1 MHAKLAFTNQP
12 AIYSSQKFSSN
23 RLRYAF
29 KAAKIPYFSPTNLN
43 MEYLVIDL
51 EMSGDDPSYHDVI
64 EIGAVL
70 YTDNWM
76 ELGRYQSYV
85 YPENEEAFSKP
96 SEEVHGISLE
106 QLKDAPMLDDVLPEF
121 EAWMLGLRKLK
132 PDPFDNSRALRH
144 TMISGLGIVNDF
156 AFLRAA
162 YGIINRRWPFS
173 YHMLDMQSLTHALFP
188 IFKAAGEAVP
198 ERQSLTAIAAYF
210 NLERETEEHN
220 ALEDA
225 VLTGRC
231 FIELNKMIDRLKV
244 DPAV

>member
-1 MHAKLAFTNQP
+1 
-12 AIYSSQKFSSN
+12 
-23 RLRYAF
+23 
-29 KAAKIPYFSPTNLN
+29 

-70 YTDNWM
+70 YTDNWV

-96 SEEVHGISLE
+96 SEEVHGITLD

-132 PDPFDNSRALRH
+132 ADPFDNSAALRY

-173 YHMLDMQSLTHALFP
+173 FRMLDMQSVTHYLFP
-188 IFKAAGEAVP
+188 LFKDAGERVP
-198 ERQSLTAIAAYF
+198 ERQSLTDIAAYF
-210 NLERETEEHN
+210 GLERETEEHN

-231 FIELNKMIDRLKV
+231 FIELNKMRDRLRV
-244 DPAV
+244 EPDV

>member
-1 MHAKLAFTNQP
+1 M
-12 AIYSSQKFSSN
+12 I
-23 RLRYAF
+23 
-29 KAAKIPYFSPTNLN
+29 

-70 YTDNWM
+70 YTNNWT
-76 ELGRYQSYV
+76 ELGRYQTYV

-96 SEEVHGISLE
+96 SEEVHGITLE
-106 QLKDAPMLDDVLPEF
+106 QLKDAPMLDDVLPGF
-121 EAWMLGLRKLK
+121 EAWILGLRNLK

-144 TMISGLGIVNDF
+144 TMIAGLGIVNDF

-173 YHMLDMQSLTHALFP
+173 YRMLDMQSLTHALFP
-188 IFKAAGEAVP
+188 VFKAAGEPVP
-198 ERQSLTAIAAYF
+198 ERQSLTAIAGYF
-210 NLERETEEHN
+210 DLERETDEHN

-231 FIELNKMIDRLKV
+231 FIELDKMIERLSYN
-244 DPAV
+244 P